1 MGAETQRS
9 EVRLDIGGM
18 SCAACVARIERSL
31 GKQPGV
37 DQASVNLA
45 TERGTIRF
53 DPQRISLPELLAVVR
68 ESGYEPRTAHLD
80 LPVQGMTCA
89 ACVGRVERA
98 LLKLPGVLG
107 ASVNLATE
115 KASVD
120 YLPAQLG
127 PGELRAA
134 IESAGYRVAPTP
146 AAAGTPGEQPP
157 QDRAARRDLLL
168 AALLTLPLIL
178 IAMGPMLVPGLA
190 PWMHGLARPA
200 AWHWLEL
207 ALATPVQFYAG
218 RRFYRQGFA
227 ELRHLS
233 PGMNSLIMLG
243 SSAAWGYSTLALLA
257 PGLFPA
263 GTVQFYF
270 EASAAIITLI
280 LAGKYLEGA
289 ARGRTSSAIRKL
301 MRLQPAQARVV
312 RDGQELEIPIE
323 ALVPG
328 DLILVRPGER
338 IPTDGEVTEG
348 SSYCDESM
356 ITGEPV
362 PVLKGPGAEVTGGTV
377 NGAGGLRLMAT
388 RVGAETL
395 LAHIIRMV
403 EDAQAGKP
411 PIQQLADRI
420 AGVFVPIVMAVATLT
435 FLAWLGLGHE
445 SALSHAFVA
454 GVSVLV
460 IACPC
465 AMGLATPTAIMVGTG
480 RAAEL
485 GVLFRK
491 GAALE
496 TLARLDTLV
505 FDKTGTLTEG
515 RPVLSRI
522 RCFDTEEARLLGLAA
537 SLERRSEHPLGQAL
551 VEAAAARGLPAPAA
565 TDVQAEPGLGIQG
578 KVDGHRLQ
586 IGSARYMQRLGI
598 AAEPAATLAEA
609 WSQAGETLLYCA
621 IDGRLAGLLGVSD
634 PIKEGAA
641 ETLHALRGLGLEVA
655 MLTGD
660 QPGTAQAVAARLG
673 IERVIA
679 GVLPDGKAREIERLQ
694 GEGRRVGVVGDGIND
709 APALARADLG
719 LAIGTGTDIAIEAGD
734 LVLMAGDLRRVVDA
748 IRLARRTLWIIQ
760 LNFFWAYAYNVAL
773 IPLAAGALYP
783 FFGILLNPMVAAAAM
798 SVSSLFVVSNSLRLR
813 HFDPGWSSRAPRSRT
828 QVASATG

>member
-1 MGAETQRS
+1 MVGESQHK
-9 EVRLDIGGM
+9 EVRLGIGGM

-31 GKQPGV
+31 GRKLGV
-37 DQASVNLA
+37 EEASVNLA

-53 DPQRISLPELLAVVR
+53 DPQRISLPELLEVVR
-68 ESGYEPRTAHLD
+68 ETGYEPETAHLD
-80 LPVQGMTCA
+80 LAVEGMTCA

-98 LLKLPGVLG
+98 LLKVPGVLG

-120 YLPAQLG
+120 FVPAQIG
-127 PGELRAA
+127 GGELRAA
-134 IESAGYRVAPTP
+134 IEAAGYRTPEAPSAVGPTTHEAQDRESHRDLVL
-146 AAAGTPGEQPP
+146 AAA
-157 QDRAARRDLLL
+157 
-168 AALLTLPLIL
+168 LTLPLIL
-178 IAMGPMLVPGLA
+178 IAMGPMVVPGLSA
-190 PWMHGLARPA
+190 WMHGIAPPV
-200 AWHWLEL
+200 AWHWVEL
-207 ALATPVQFYAG
+207 TLATPVQFYAG
-218 RRFYRQGFA
+218 RRFYLQGYA

-233 PGMNSLIMLG
+233 PGMSSLIMLG

-257 PGLFPA
+257 PRLFPA
-263 GTVQFYF
+263 GTALLYY

-280 LAGKYLEGA
+280 LAGKYLESA

-301 MRLQPAQARVV
+301 MRLQPARAWVL
-312 RDGQELEIPIE
+312 RDGLDLEVPIE
-323 ALVPG
+323 AVVPG

-338 IPTDGEVTEG
+338 IPTDGEVTGG
-348 SSYCDESM
+348 SSYIDESM

-362 PVLKGPGAEVTGGTV
+362 PVLKGPGDQVTGGTV
-377 NGAGGLRLMAT
+377 NGSGGLRIAAT

-403 EDAQAGKP
+403 EEAQAGKP

-420 AGVFVPIVMAVATLT
+420 AGVFVPIVMLVATLT
-435 FLAWLGLGHE
+435 FLAWLALGPTP
-445 SALSHAFVA
+445 ALSHAFVA
-454 GVSVLV
+454 AVSVLV

-465 AMGLATPTAIMVGTG
+465 AMGLATPTAIMVATG
-480 RAAEL
+480 RGAEL
-485 GVLFRK
+485 GVLFRR

-515 RPVLSRI
+515 RPALERLQ
-522 RCFDTEEARLLGLAA
+522 CFDIDEGRVLALAA
-537 SLERRSEHPLGQAL
+537 GLERRSEHPLGQAL
-551 VEAAAARGLPAPAA
+551 VEAAAARGLPGAEA
-565 TDVQAEPGLGIQG
+565 TEVQAEPGLGIQG
-578 KVDGHRLQ
+578 RVDGHGVH
-586 IGSARYMQRLGI
+586 IGAERYMQRFGI
-598 AAEPAATLAEA
+598 DVERAGALAGS

-621 IDGRLAGLLGVSD
+621 IDGRLAGLFGVSD
-634 PIKEGAA
+634 PIKPGAA
-641 ETLHALRGLGLEVA
+641 DTIRTLRVLGTEVA

-660 QPGTAQAVAARLG
+660 QPRTAEAVAARLG

-719 LAIGTGTDIAIEAGD
+719 VAIGTGTDIAIEAGD
-734 LVLMAGDLRRVVDA
+734 LVLMAGDVRRVVDA
-748 IRLARRTLWIIQ
+748 IRLARRTLWIIK
-760 LNFFWAYAYNVAL
+760 LNFFWAYAYNLAL
-773 IPLAAGALYP
+773 VPLAAGVLYP
-783 FFGILLNPMVAAAAM
+783 FFGILLSPMFAAAAM

-813 HFDPGWSSRAPRSRT
+813 HFDPAAAPRT
-828 QVASATG
+828 TAPGAQVARSTG

>member
-1 MGAETQRS
+1 VGATEQRS
-9 EVRLDIGGM
+9 EIRIGIGGM
-18 SCAACVARIERSL
+18 TCASCVARIERSL
-31 GKQPGV
+31 RKQPGV
-37 DQASVNLA
+37 EEASVNLA

-53 DPQRISLPELLAVVR
+53 DPVRISVPQLIEVVR
-68 ESGYEPRTAHLD
+68 ETGYEAETAHLD
-80 LPVQGMTCA
+80 LLVEGMTCA

-98 LLKLPGVLG
+98 LLKVPGVLG

-120 YLPAQLG
+120 YLPAQVDAG
-127 PGELRAA
+127 ALRAA
-134 IESAGYRVAPTP
+134 IEAAGYRVPQTAGARVPVG
-146 AAAGTPGEQPP
+146 AGTR
-157 QDRAARRDLLL
+157 DREARRDLSF
-168 AALLTLPLIL
+168 ATLLTLPLIL
-178 IAMGPMLVPGLA
+178 IAMGPMVVPTTGEWLHRLA
-190 PWMHGLARPA
+190 PPM

-207 ALATPVQFYAG
+207 LLATPVQFYAG
-218 RRFYRQGFA
+218 RRFYRQGIA

-243 SSAAWGYSTLALLA
+243 SSSAWGYSTLALLA

-263 GTVQFYF
+263 GTAVLYY
-270 EASAAIITLI
+270 EASASIITLI
-280 LAGKYLEGA
+280 LAGKYLESA

-301 MRLQPAQARVV
+301 MRLQPARARVV
-312 RDGQELEIPIE
+312 RGGEALDVPIE
-323 ALVPG
+323 AVVPG

-338 IPTDGEVTEG
+338 IPADGTICEG
-348 SSYCDESM
+348 SSYVDESM

-362 PVLKGPGAEVTGGTV
+362 PVLKGPGDEITGGTV
-377 NGAGGLRLMAT
+377 NGAGALRFTAA

-403 EDAQAGKP
+403 EEAQAGKP

-420 AGVFVPIVMAVATLT
+420 AGVFVPIVMLVATLT
-435 FLAWLGLGHE
+435 FLVWLGLGPDP
-445 SALSHAFVA
+445 ALSHAFVA

-480 RAAEL
+480 RGAEL

-491 GAALE
+491 GASLE

-515 RPVLSRI
+515 RPALNRLH
-522 RCFDTEEARLLGLAA
+522 CFDGNEQRLLGLIAA
-537 SLERRSEHPLGQAL
+537 VERRSEHPLGQSL
-551 VEAAAARGLPAPAA
+551 VEAAAQRGLAPQEAEA
-565 TDVQAEPGLGIQG
+565 VQAEPGFGIQG
-578 KVDGHRLQ
+578 SVDGRRVQ
-586 IGSARYMQRLGI
+586 VGAARYMERLGI
-598 AAEPAATLAEA
+598 ATDPVSALAEE
-609 WSQAGETLLYCA
+609 WSRSGETLLYA
-621 IDGRLAGLLGVSD
+621 AVDGRLAGLFGVSD
-634 PIKEGAA
+634 PIKAGARQ
-641 ETLHALRGLGLEVA
+641 TIDALRNLGIEVA

-660 QPGTAQAVAARLG
+660 QPGTAHAVAARLG

-679 GVLPDGKAREIERLQ
+679 GVLPNGKAEEIARLQ
-694 GEGRRVGVVGDGIND
+694 AEGRRVGVVGDGIND

-719 LAIGTGTDIAIEAGD
+719 LAMGTGTDIAIEAAD
-734 LVLMAGDLRRVVDA
+734 LVLMAGDVRRVVDA
-748 IRLARRTLWIIQ
+748 IRLARRTLWIIK

-773 IPLAAGALYP
+773 VPLAAGALYP
-783 FFGILLNPMVAAAAM
+783 FFGTLLNPMFAAAAM

-813 HFDPGWSSRAPRSRT
+813 HFNPRQALQAPAPAAQTASS
-828 QVASATG
+828 TG